1 MRGQSEPSE
10 VAVAQDIQNALEDT
24 AADVA
29 PALKRFKFLATK
41 MSQRQNTDSQSTML
55 GRNGRPPNTMADN
68 IRGQL
73 AHYLA
78 KIKQP
83 GVIVANPIKFWLDRM
98 SCSEI
103 VPLALDLVG
112 APASQAYVE
121 RILSLCG
128 ILTSGRRNA
137 MKKSLAM
144 RVFLKLNK
152 NILLETGLTLWSDL
166 RL

>member
-1 MRGQSEPSE
+1 MLFRLSMLSYIC
-10 VAVAQDIQNALEDT
+10 VFHTV
-24 AADVA
+24 ADVA

-41 MSQRQNTDSQSTML
+41 MSQTPNTDSQSTML
-55 GRNGRPPNTMADN
+55 GRTGRGHPPKTMADN

-78 KIKQP
+78 EIEQP
-83 GVIVANPIKFWLDRM
+83 GLIVSDPIKFWLDRI

-103 VPLALDLVG
+103 APLALDLIG
-112 APASQAYVE
+112 APASQAYFE
-121 RILSLCG
+121 RIFSLCG

-152 NILLETGLTLWSDL
+152 NILFETGFNPLVISVV
-166 RL
+166 

>member
-1 MRGQSEPSE
+1 
-10 VAVAQDIQNALEDT
+10 
-24 AADVA
+24 
-29 PALKRFKFLATK
+29 
-41 MSQRQNTDSQSTML
+41 
-55 GRNGRPPNTMADN
+55 MADN

-78 KIKQP
+78 EIEQP
-83 GVIVANPIKFWLDRM
+83 GLIVADPIKFWLDRI

-103 VPLALDLVG
+103 APLALDLIG
-112 APASQAYVE
+112 APASQAYVA
-121 RILSLCG
+121 RIVSLCG

-152 NILLETGLTLWSDL
+152 NILMETGFNPLV
-166 RL
+166 